1 VAGVD
6 PAGGADDRRA
16 GCISANC
23 DAENPAVPANEAAAG
38 AKARGEMAA
47 AEEAGEEA
55 LDVSAC
61 LGDEEAEGWLEKK
74 EPTLLVPTGGDCTE
88 AKSIGRE
95 RRAASEAG
103 R

>member
-1 VAGVD
+1 M
-6 PAGGADDRRA
+6 DDMRA

-23 DAENPAVPANEAAAG
+23 DAENPAIPANEATAG
-38 AKARGEMAA
+38 VKARGEMAA

-61 LGDEEAEGWLEKK
+61 LGDKEAEGWLEKK
-74 EPTLLVPTGGDCTE
+74 EPILLVLIGGDCMAAE
-88 AKSIGRE
+88 SIGRE

>member
-1 VAGVD
+1 M
-6 PAGGADDRRA
+6 RA

-38 AKARGEMAA
+38 AKARGETA
-47 AEEAGEEA
+47 AGEEA

-61 LGDEEAEGWLEKK
+61 LGDEETEGWLEKK
-74 EPTLLVPTGGDCTE
+74 ESTLLVPIGGDCMAAE
-88 AKSIGRE
+88 SIGRE
-95 RRAASEAG
+95 RRAASKAG

>member
-1 VAGVD
+1 M
-6 PAGGADDRRA
+6 RE

-23 DAENPAVPANEAAAG
+23 DAENPAIPANEAAAD
-38 AKARGEMAA
+38 AKARGKMAV

-61 LGDEEAEGWLEKK
+61 LGNEEAEGWLEKK
-74 EPTLLVPTGGDCTE
+74 ELTLLIPIGGNCMAAE
-88 AKSIGRE
+88 SSGRE

>member
-1 VAGVD
+1 M
-6 PAGGADDRRA
+6 RA

-74 EPTLLVPTGGDCTE
+74 EPTLLVPIGGDCMAAE
-88 AKSIGRE
+88 SIGRE

>member
-1 VAGVD
+1 M
-6 PAGGADDRRA
+6 RA

-47 AEEAGEEA
+47 AEEADEEA

-61 LGDEEAEGWLEKK
+61 LGDKEAEGWLEKK
-74 EPTLLVPTGGDCTE
+74 EPTLLIPIGGDCMAAE
-88 AKSIGRE
+88 SSGHE
-95 RRAASEAG
+95 RRATSEAG

>member
-1 VAGVD
+1 M
-6 PAGGADDRRA
+6 RA

-47 AEEAGEEA
+47 AEEA

-61 LGDEEAEGWLEKK
+61 LGDKEAEGWLEKK
-74 EPTLLVPTGGDCTE
+74 EPTLLVLIGGDCMAAE
-88 AKSIGRE
+88 SIGRE
-95 RRAASEAG
+95 RRSASEAG

>member
-1 VAGVD
+1 
-6 PAGGADDRRA
+6 
-16 GCISANC
+16 
-23 DAENPAVPANEAAAG
+23 
-38 AKARGEMAA
+38 MAA

-74 EPTLLVPTGGDCTE
+74 EPTLLVSIGGDCMVAE
-88 AKSIGRE
+88 LIDRE
-95 RRAASEAG
+95 RRAVSEAG

>member
-1 VAGVD
+1 M
-6 PAGGADDRRA
+6 RA

-38 AKARGEMAA
+38 AKARGETTVA
-47 AEEAGEEA
+47 EEA

-61 LGDEEAEGWLEKK
+61 LGDEETEGWLEKK
-74 EPTLLVPTGGDCTE
+74 EPTLLVPIGGDCMAAE
-88 AKSIGRE
+88 SIGRE